1 MFLLD
6 TDVLSALRRRERNLD
21 IVRWVEKQRT
31 ADLYLSVVTVGEIE
45 RGIAQQDRRDPS
57 FARELALWLD
67 RLLDWYGERVLPV
80 DSATARRWGRLSATL
95 GHEGADLLIA
105 ATALEHGLTV
115 VTRNVRH
122 FEPTGVPVV
131 RALRVGGH
139 GSSVRGR
146 YWPGRLRWPEI
157 SPLILSPSPQPS
169 PIKGRGGSRRRPR
182 TRASL
187 GSPSRPRCGGGRTP
201 SASPIRGGRCRRRWS
216 RERGARRGRPA
227 RRGRAESRAL
237 ASGAGRYGVGQLPGA
252 GCGVVPASR
261 YTTVSMRSAGAAASL
276 TIASAASR
284 M

>member
-6 TDVLSALRRRERNLD
+6 TDVLSALRRRERNPD
-21 IVRWVEKQRT
+21 IARWVEKQRT

-131 RALRVGGH
+131 GLF
-139 GSSVRGR
+139 
-146 YWPGRLRWPEI
+146 E
-157 SPLILSPSPQPS
+157 
-169 PIKGRGGSRRRPR
+169 
-182 TRASL
+182 
-187 GSPSRPRCGGGRTP
+187 
-201 SASPIRGGRCRRRWS
+201 
-216 RERGARRGRPA
+216 
-227 RRGRAESRAL
+227 
-237 ASGAGRYGVGQLPGA
+237 
-252 GCGVVPASR
+252 
-261 YTTVSMRSAGAAASL
+261 
-276 TIASAASR
+276 
-284 M
+284 

>member
-57 FARELALWLD
+57 FAREMALWLD

-95 GHEGADLLIA
+95 GHEDADLLIA

-131 RALRVGGH
+131 
-139 GSSVRGR
+139 GSF
-146 YWPGRLRWPEI
+146 E
-157 SPLILSPSPQPS
+157 
-169 PIKGRGGSRRRPR
+169 
-182 TRASL
+182 
-187 GSPSRPRCGGGRTP
+187 
-201 SASPIRGGRCRRRWS
+201 
-216 RERGARRGRPA
+216 
-227 RRGRAESRAL
+227 
-237 ASGAGRYGVGQLPGA
+237 
-252 GCGVVPASR
+252 
-261 YTTVSMRSAGAAASL
+261 
-276 TIASAASR
+276 
-284 M
+284 